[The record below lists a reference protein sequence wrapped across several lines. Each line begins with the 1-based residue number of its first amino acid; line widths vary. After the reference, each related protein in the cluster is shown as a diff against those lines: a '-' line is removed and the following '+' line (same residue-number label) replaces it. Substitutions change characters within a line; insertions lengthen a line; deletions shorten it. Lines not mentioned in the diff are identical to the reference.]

1 MRVLLIEDEPDLA
14 SFIKKGLKSQSHEID
29 LAFDGKVGKSFFERT
44 LYDIAIVDINIPYIN
59 GFELC
64 KIFKSHE
71 PKVPILLLTALDS
84 IDDKTEG
91 FNSGADDYLV
101 KPFEF
106 QELIL
111 RIAALNKR
119 QQLNYNPYKDTI
131 KIADLEMNTHIKT
144 VTRAGELIELTSKEF
159 SLLEYLMR
167 NQGKIVSRVEISE
180 KVWEINFDTNTNIID
195 VYVNYLRNKIDKK
208 YTPKLIHTVVGMGY
222 VLRNQ

>member
-1 MRVLLIEDEPDLA
+1 MKVLLIEDEPELA
-14 SFIKKGLKSQSHEID
+14 SFIKKGLKSQTFEVD
-29 LAFDGKVGKSFFERT
+29 VAFDGKIGKSLFERNT
-44 LYDIAIVDINIPYIN
+44 YDIAIVDVNIPYIN

-64 KIFKSHE
+64 KLFKGYE
-71 PKVPILLLTALDS
+71 PKVPVLLLTALDS

-111 RIAALNKR
+111 RISALTKR
-119 QQLNYNPYKDTI
+119 QQLNYNPYNDSI
-131 KIADLEMNTHIKT
+131 KIADLELNTHIKT

-180 KVWEINFDTNTNIID
+180 KVWDINFDTNTNIID
-195 VYVNYLRNKIDKK
+195 VYVNYLRNKVDKK
-208 YTPKLIHTVVGMGY
+208 FTPKLIHTVVGMGY
-222 VLRNQ
+222 VLRM

>member
-1 MRVLLIEDEPDLA
+1 MKVLLIEDEPELA
-14 SFIKKGLKSQSHEID
+14 SFIKKGLRSQTFEVD
-29 LAFDGKVGKSFFERT
+29 VAFDGKIGKSLFERNT
-44 LYDIAIVDINIPYIN
+44 YDIAIVDVNIPHIN

-64 KIFKSHE
+64 KLFKGYE
-71 PKVPILLLTALDS
+71 PKIPILLLTALDS

-111 RIAALNKR
+111 RISALTKR
-119 QQLNYNPYKDTI
+119 QQLNYNPYNDSLKT
-131 KIADLEMNTHIKT
+131 ADLELNAHTKT

-180 KVWEINFDTNTNIID
+180 KVWDINFDTNTNIID
-195 VYVNYLRNKIDKK
+195 VYVNYLRNKVDKK
-208 YTPKLIHTVVGMGY
+208 FSPKLIHTVVGMGY
-222 VLRNQ
+222 VLRL

>member
-1 MRVLLIEDEPDLA
+1 MRILLIEDEPDLA
-14 SFIKKGLKSQSHEID
+14 SFIKKGLKSQAYEID
-29 LAFDGKVGKSFFERT
+29 VAFDGKVGKSFFERN

-59 GFELC
+59 GFALC
-64 KIFKSHE
+64 KLFKSQE

-111 RIAALNKR
+111 RISALNKR

-131 KIADLEMNTHIKT
+131 KIADLELNTHIKT
-144 VTRAGELIELTSKEF
+144 VTRAGDLIELTSKEF

-222 VLRNQ
+222 ILRNQ